1 MMKASK
7 ITPGTDISPTPS
19 LALSRSRLLAVAGL
33 AALAIVWGYNWVV
46 MKIALTY
53 SQPFTFAAVRASG
66 GALFLFILILSMR
79 RPLRPKA
86 LGLTALVGLLQTTGF
101 VGLIMWAL
109 VSGGAGKTSVLVY
122 IMQFWLLLMAWAV
135 LGEKLRGWQWF
146 SVGLALVGL
155 VFILSPWKMH
165 GSMSST
171 FLAVAAGIAWAGS
184 AVVAK
189 VLNKRH
195 KVDLLSLTAWQMLLG
210 SIPLII
216 IAVLTYKTAPVWSGS
231 FIAALLFNIV
241 PGTGLALLVWFY
253 ILRTLPAG
261 TAGIG
266 TLATPVVGVVSA
278 WIQLGERPGPGEA
291 VGMILIVA
299 ALAFLALRE
308 MRAARRLHRARG
320 LK

>member
-19 LALSRSRLLAVAGL
+19 LALSHSRLLAVAGL
-33 AALAIVWGYNWVV
+33 AALALVWGYNWVV

-122 IMQFWLLLMAWAV
+122 IMPFWLLLMAWAV

-165 GSMSST
+165 GSTSST

-308 MRAARRLHRARG
+308 MAAARRLHRARG